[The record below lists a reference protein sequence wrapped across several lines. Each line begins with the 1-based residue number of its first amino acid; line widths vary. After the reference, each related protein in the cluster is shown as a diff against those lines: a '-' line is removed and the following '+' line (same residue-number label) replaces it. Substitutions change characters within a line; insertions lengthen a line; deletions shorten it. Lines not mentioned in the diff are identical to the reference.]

1 MSRRVL
7 VNRSLFC
14 CAMAIACLVV
24 AVGVPVSC
32 AQEGPPLPADTS
44 AFRGNLFNLV
54 QQQPLPYDQD
64 ISILRLVDG
73 ASSSATLIQVR
84 HGVKAHY
91 HAWHEEIVYVI
102 SGKGVMTVG
111 NEKRAIKAGDLIYL
125 EKGAVHEVITKS
137 AQPLVALSV
146 MSPPFDGED
155 RIYTQ

>member
-1 MSRRVL
+1 ME
-7 VNRSLFC
+7 
-14 CAMAIACLVV
+14 
-24 AVGVPVSC
+24 
-32 AQEGPPLPADTS
+32 EGPTS
-44 AFRGNLFNLV
+44 APPRDRGTRWPKPV
-54 QQQPLPYDQD
+54 
-64 ISILRLVDG
+64 RVT
-73 ASSSATLIQVR
+73 ATLIQVR